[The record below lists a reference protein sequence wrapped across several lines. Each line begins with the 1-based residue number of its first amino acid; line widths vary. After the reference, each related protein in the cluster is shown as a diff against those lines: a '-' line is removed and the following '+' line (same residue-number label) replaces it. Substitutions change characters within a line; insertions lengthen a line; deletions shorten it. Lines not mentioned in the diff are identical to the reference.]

1 MGKKVHRLQK
11 EVESLR
17 QDVMTLQ
24 VIVRHQIGDHPQT
37 LTEWALLANISL
49 REQGRLMMHLFKALE
64 KGKPVTVDHVTRR
77 LFKYN
82 HQLDQAELAELRPDT
97 EAYLQLVYQQDP
109 EYYRELMGNI
119 TDFKIK

>member
-1 MGKKVHRLQK
+1 MGKKVYRLQK

-24 VIVRHQIGDHPQT
+24 AIVRHQIGDHPQT
-37 LTEWALLANISL
+37 LTEWALLANVSL
-49 REQGRLMMHLFKALE
+49 REHGRLMMHLFKALE

-97 EAYLQLVYQQDP
+97 EAYLQFVYQQDP
-109 EYYRELMGNI
+109 EYYGELMGNI

>member
-11 EVESLR
+11 EVESLQ

-24 VIVRHQIGDHPQT
+24 AIIRDQIGEQPQT
-37 LTEWALLANISL
+37 LKEWALLNNVSL
-49 REQGRLMMHLFKALE
+49 REHGRLMMHLFKALE
-64 KGKPVTVDHVTRR
+64 KGKSLKVNYVTRR

-82 HQLDQAELAELRPDT
+82 HQLNQAELAELRPAT
-97 EAYLQLVYQQDP
+97 EEYLQFIYQQDP
-109 EYYRELMGNI
+109 EYYADIIGNI